1 MSNQTEKLFVGLAK
15 VRDNNFGGKETNIG
29 FQQKDLDLLASKLN
43 GKGWVNV
50 TLKTSKEGKPY
61 LQIDTW
67 QPKEA
72 GASKA
77 APVQSNDEPEQ
88 DLPF

>member
-1 MSNQTEKLFVGLAK
+1 MSDQNQKLFVGLAK

-29 FQQKDLDLLASKLN
+29 FQQKDLDLLSSKIN
-43 GKGWVNV
+43 AKGWVNL

-67 QPKEA
+67 VPKGQATSSAPVANNNEEA
-72 GASKA
+72 G
-77 APVQSNDEPEQ
+77 D